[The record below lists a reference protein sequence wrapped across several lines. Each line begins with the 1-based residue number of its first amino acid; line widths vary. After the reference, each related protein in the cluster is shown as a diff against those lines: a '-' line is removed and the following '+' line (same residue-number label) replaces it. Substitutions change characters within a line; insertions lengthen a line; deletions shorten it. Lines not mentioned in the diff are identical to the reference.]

1 MFASRTNALAT
12 LAKSHPAA
20 CLPSSRCSSR
30 PPRGRP
36 LGTPERCNSL
46 TKLLSNNRHII
57 YDLYIATQEPA
68 PENPGVTYI
77 IQCIFYYIYV
87 LDILLPPGP
96 HLHTPNPLS
105 TPERGLCRGP
115 PPHPGS
121 PSISQPFN
129 DSRIFVLLINISL
142 STRNIIHLTIYYNT
156 LSASYKRYS
165 EKFATLR
172 KIFARRDAQKFFKA
186 TLNFSKPPH
195 LQLSANATNSA
206 YSMEFWFTLFTV
218 I

>member
-1 MFASRTNALAT
+1 M
-12 LAKSHPAA
+12 
-20 CLPSSRCSSR
+20 
-30 PPRGRP
+30 
-36 LGTPERCNSL
+36 
-46 TKLLSNNRHII
+46 
-57 YDLYIATQEPA
+57 YM
-68 PENPGVTYI
+68 
-77 IQCIFYYIYV
+77 
-87 LDILLPPGP
+87 LPPGP
-96 HLHTPNPLS
+96 PPQSPPTPS
-105 TPERGLCRGP
+105 FHSRKRGLCGSP

-121 PSISQPFN
+121 PLIFQPFG
-129 DSRIFVLLINISL
+129 DSKIFVLLINIPL
-142 STRNIIHLTIYYNT
+142 SMRNIIHLTIYYNT

-206 YSMEFWFTLFTV
+206 SMEFCLAMLGV